1 MARTYDMTNRA
12 RRAARTTER
21 IVTSTE
27 RLLASGPLAH
37 ATLPAIAE
45 GAGVTVQTVLRH
57 MGSREGC
64 LHAVGERVARR
75 VEAQR
80 GAARTGDVEGAI
92 SSLVAHYEAEGR
104 LVLNL
109 LAQEHDGEPMAR
121 EGVERGR
128 AYHRAWVRRVFGLA
142 PGRDDLGSDGAADGS
157 SDPAPADEPDGGIVD
172 ALVAATDL
180 YVWKL
185 LRLDLRRSVG
195 ETEATMARLARGVLA
210 DGASQARA
218 REAHE

>member
-1 MARTYDMTNRA
+1 MTRTYDMTNRA
-12 RRAARTTER
+12 RRAAQTTDR

-27 RLLASGPLAH
+27 RLLASGPLADV
-37 ATLPAIAE
+37 TLPAIAE

-57 MGSREGC
+57 MASRDGC
-64 LHAVGERVARR
+64 LDAVAQRVAKR

-80 GAARTGDVEGAI
+80 GATLPGDVDGAI

-109 LAQEHDGEPMAR
+109 LAQEHDGEPVAR

-128 AYHRAWVRRVFGLA
+128 SYHRDWVRRAFGIA
-142 PGRDDLGSDGAADGS
+142 RGRADPAADR
-157 SDPAPADEPDGGIVD
+157 ALVD

-185 LRLDLRRSVG
+185 LRLDLRRSV
-195 ETEATMARLARGVLA
+195 EATEATMARLVRGVLN
-210 DGASQARA
+210 DGAPRA
-218 REAHE
+218 SRQEEDE